1 MNIIEKPINMNAEI
15 KLMTTLGQRLKAS
28 RLKAGLT
35 QKQVAEAVGM
45 KQPSYQYLEK
55 NDSDNKKSSSHL
67 VAIATALGVD
77 PFWLSTGQSSSD
89 IDNDIKKLLN
99 NTPDVVVDLNEN
111 NQDRIWIDLVNI
123 RFSCGNGESIE
134 FHFDEVI
141 EQHEFKDSFFKK
153 HSVKPENMK
162 LALAIGDSQEPYIC
176 TGDMFGIDLTDK
188 DIRDGEFYAVYF
200 EGEAM
205 LKQIFKEEGG
215 RLVLHSLNPKYKD
228 KTVSD
233 INGANFRVI
242 GRQFYRAG

>member
-1 MNIIEKPINMNAEI
+1 MNAET

-35 QKQVAEAVGM
+35 QKQVADAVGM

-77 PFWLSTGQSSSD
+77 PYWLSTGNSSLK
-89 IDNDIKKLLN
+89 IDSEIEKLLN
-99 NTPDVVVDLNEN
+99 NTPNVVMDLGEN
-111 NQDRIWIDLVNI
+111 NQNKIWIDLVNI
-123 RFSCGNGESIE
+123 KFSCGDGESIE
-134 FHFDEVI
+134 FHFDEI
-141 EQHEFKDSFFKK
+141 LDQYEFKPSFFKK
-153 HSVKPENMK
+153 YGVKPENMK
-162 LALAIGDSQEPYIC
+162 LALATGDSQEPYIC
-176 TGDMFGIDLTDK
+176 TGDMFGIDLSDK

-215 RLVLHSLNPKYKD
+215 KLILHSLNPKYRD

>member
-1 MNIIEKPINMNAEI
+1 MNAEM

-77 PFWLSTGQSSSD
+77 PFWLSTGQSSD

-99 NTPDVVVDLNEN
+99 NTPNVVLGLNEN
-111 NQDRIWIDLVNI
+111 SQGKIWIDLVNI
-123 RFSCGNGESIE
+123 KFSCGDGESIE

-141 EQHEFKDSFFKK
+141 EQFEFKPSFFKK
-153 HSVKPENMK
+153 HGVKPENMK
-162 LALAIGDSQEPYIC
+162 LALATGDSQEPYIC
-176 TGDMFGIDLTDK
+176 TDDMFGIDLTDK

-215 RLVLHSLNPKYKD
+215 RLVLHSLNPKYRD